1 MGEVVQLDQDGAAS
15 KRRRTKSELKLN
27 LIDATITKLP
37 VVEEKNKEIEAAE
50 AAEAAK
56 QVLLRRLSH
65 APRTR
70 KELAKDLKDKDISD
84 EVANVA
90 LDRFEE
96 VGLINDQALASNYV
110 SSQHERKGLGKN
122 ALRQQLR
129 AKGVSDDVALE
140 AISQISDDQEFQ
152 AAFALACK
160 KIRSLQKD
168 DAKTQLR
175 KIVGVLA
182 RKGYSSN
189 LAFRVA
195 KEVITDLPDGLPLE
209 I

>member
-27 LIDATITKLP
+27 LIDATITQLP
-37 VVEEKNKEIEAAE
+37 VIEEKNKEIEAAD
-50 AAEAAK
+50 AAK

-160 KIRSLQKD
+160 KIRSLQRD

>member
-27 LIDATITKLP
+27 LIDATIVQLP
-37 VVEEKNKEIEAAE
+37 VVEEKNKEIEAAD
-50 AAEAAK
+50 AAK

-129 AKGVSDDVALE
+129 AKGISDDVALE

-160 KIRSLQKD
+160 KIRSLQRD

-195 KEVITDLPDGLPLE
+195 KEVITDLPDGLSSE

>member
-1 MGEVVQLDQDGAAS
+1 MGEVVQLDQDGAAL

-27 LIDATITKLP
+27 LIDATITQLP
-37 VVEEKNKEIEAAE
+37 VVEEKNKEIEAAD
-50 AAEAAK
+50 AAK

>member
-27 LIDATITKLP
+27 LIDATIVQLP
-37 VVEEKNKEIEAAE
+37 IVEEKNKEIEAAD
-50 AAEAAK
+50 AAK

-129 AKGVSDDVALE
+129 AKGISDDMALE

-160 KIRSLQKD
+160 KIRSLQRD

-175 KIVGVLA
+175 KIMGVLA

-195 KEVITDLPDGLPLE
+195 KEVITDLPDGLPSE

>member
-27 LIDATITKLP
+27 LIDATITQLP
-37 VVEEKNKEIEAAE
+37 VMDEKNKEIEAAD
-50 AAEAAK
+50 AAK

-129 AKGVSDDVALE
+129 SKGVSDDVALE

-160 KIRSLQKD
+160 KIRSLQRD

>member
-27 LIDATITKLP
+27 LIDATITQLP
-37 VVEEKNKEIEAAE
+37 VVEEKNKEIEAAD
-50 AAEAAK
+50 AAK

-129 AKGVSDDVALE
+129 AKGVSDDVAQE

-160 KIRSLQKD
+160 KIRSLQRD

>member
-27 LIDATITKLP
+27 LIDATITQLP
-37 VVEEKNKEIEAAE
+37 VVEEKNKEIEAAD
-50 AAEAAK
+50 AAK

-129 AKGVSDDVALE
+129 AKGISDDMALE

-160 KIRSLQKD
+160 KIRSLQRD

-175 KIVGVLA
+175 KIVGVLT

-195 KEVITDLPDGLPLE
+195 KEVITDLPDGLPSE

>member
-27 LIDATITKLP
+27 LIDATITQLP
-37 VVEEKNKEIEAAE
+37 VIEEKNKEIEAAD
-50 AAEAAK
+50 AAK

-129 AKGVSDDVALE
+129 AKGISDDMALE

-160 KIRSLQKD
+160 KIRSLQRD

-195 KEVITDLPDGLPLE
+195 KEVITDLPDGLPSE

>member
-27 LIDATITKLP
+27 LIDATITQLP
-37 VVEEKNKEIEAAE
+37 VVEEKNKEIEAAD
-50 AAEAAK
+50 AAK

-129 AKGVSDDVALE
+129 AKGISDDMALE

-160 KIRSLQKD
+160 KIRSLQRD

-195 KEVITDLPDGLPLE
+195 KEVITDLPDGLPSE

>member
-27 LIDATITKLP
+27 LIDATITQLP
-37 VVEEKNKEIEAAE
+37 VMEEKSKEIEAAD
-50 AAEAAK
+50 AAK

-160 KIRSLQKD
+160 KIRSLQRD

-189 LAFRVA
+189 LAFSVA
-195 KEVITDLPDGLPLE
+195 KEVIKDLPDGLPAE

>member
-37 VVEEKNKEIEAAE
+37 VVEEKNKEIEAAD
-50 AAEAAK
+50 AAK

-129 AKGVSDDVALE
+129 AKGISDDVALE

-160 KIRSLQKD
+160 KIRSLQRD

-195 KEVITDLPDGLPLE
+195 KEVITDLPDGLSSE

>member
-37 VVEEKNKEIEAAE
+37 VVEEKNKEIEAAD
-50 AAEAAK
+50 AAK

-122 ALRQQLR
+122 AIRQQLR

-160 KIRSLQKD
+160 KIRSLQRD

>member
-27 LIDATITKLP
+27 LIDATITQLP
-37 VVEEKNKEIEAAE
+37 VMEEKNKEIEAAD
-50 AAEAAK
+50 AAK

-70 KELAKDLKDKDISD
+70 KELAKDLKNKDISD

-160 KIRSLQKD
+160 KIRSLQRD

>member
-27 LIDATITKLP
+27 LIDATITQLP
-37 VVEEKNKEIEAAE
+37 VVEEKNKEIEAAD
-50 AAEAAK
+50 AAK

-129 AKGVSDDVALE
+129 AKGVSDDVAQE

>member
-27 LIDATITKLP
+27 LIDATITHLP
-37 VVEEKNKEIEAAE
+37 VPVEKNLEIEAAD
-50 AAEAAK
+50 AAK

-110 SSQHERKGLGKN
+110 SSQHQRKGLGKN

-129 AKGVSDDVALE
+129 AKGISDEVALE
-140 AISQISDDQEFQ
+140 AISQITDDQEFQ

-160 KIRSLQKD
+160 KIRSLQRD

-175 KIVGVLA
+175 KIVNVLA

>member
-27 LIDATITKLP
+27 LIDATITQLP
-37 VVEEKNKEIEAAE
+37 VMDEKNKEIEAAD
-50 AAEAAK
+50 AAK

-129 AKGVSDDVALE
+129 SKGISDDVALE

-168 DAKTQLR
+168 DAKAQLR

-195 KEVITDLPDGLPLE
+195 KEVITDLPDGLPQE

>member
-27 LIDATITKLP
+27 LIDATITQLP
-37 VVEEKNKEIEAAE
+37 VMDEKIKEIEAAD
-50 AAEAAK
+50 AAK

>member
-37 VVEEKNKEIEAAE
+37 VAEEKNKEIEAAD
-50 AAEAAK
+50 AAK

>member
-15 KRRRTKSELKLN
+15 KRRCTKSELKLN
-27 LIDATITKLP
+27 LIDATITQLP
-37 VVEEKNKEIEAAE
+37 VVEEKNKEIEAAD
-50 AAEAAK
+50 AAK

>member
-27 LIDATITKLP
+27 LIDATITQLP
-37 VVEEKNKEIEAAE
+37 VMDEKNKEIEAAD
-50 AAEAAK
+50 AAK

-129 AKGVSDDVALE
+129 AKGVSDDVAQE

>member
-27 LIDATITKLP
+27 LIDATITQLP
-37 VVEEKNKEIEAAE
+37 VPVEKNLEIEAAD
-50 AAEAAK
+50 AAK

-110 SSQHERKGLGKN
+110 SSQHQRKGLGKN

-129 AKGVSDDVALE
+129 AKGVSDEVALE

>member
-27 LIDATITKLP
+27 LIDATITQLP
-37 VVEEKNKEIEAAE
+37 VMEEKNKEIEAAD
-50 AAEAAK
+50 AAK

-84 EVANVA
+84 DVANVA

-129 AKGVSDDVALE
+129 AKGISDDMALE

-160 KIRSLQKD
+160 KIRSLQRD

-175 KIVGVLA
+175 KIVGMLA

-195 KEVITDLPDGLPLE
+195 KEVISDLPDGLPSE

>member
-27 LIDATITKLP
+27 LIDATITQLP
-37 VVEEKNKEIEAAE
+37 VMDEKIKEIEAAD
-50 AAEAAK
+50 AAK

-129 AKGVSDDVALE
+129 SKGISDDVALE

>member
-27 LIDATITKLP
+27 LIDATITQLP
-37 VVEEKNKEIEAAE
+37 VMDEKIKEIEAAD
-50 AAEAAK
+50 AAK

-129 AKGVSDDVALE
+129 AKGISDDMALE

-160 KIRSLQKD
+160 KIRSLQRD

-195 KEVITDLPDGLPLE
+195 KEVITDLPDGLPSE

>member
-27 LIDATITKLP
+27 LIDATITQLP
-37 VVEEKNKEIEAAE
+37 VMEEKNKEIEAAD
-50 AAEAAK
+50 AAK

-129 AKGVSDDVALE
+129 AKGISDDMALE

-160 KIRSLQKD
+160 KIRSLQRD

-195 KEVITDLPDGLPLE
+195 KEVISDLPDGLPSE

>member
-37 VVEEKNKEIEAAE
+37 VMEEKNKEIEAAD
-50 AAEAAK
+50 AAK
-56 QVLLRRLSH
+56 QVLLRRLSN

>member
-27 LIDATITKLP
+27 LIDATITQLP
-37 VVEEKNKEIEAAE
+37 VVEVKNKEIEAAD
-50 AAEAAK
+50 AAK

-96 VGLINDQALASNYV
+96 VGLINDQSLASNYV

>member
-27 LIDATITKLP
+27 LIDATITQLP
-37 VVEEKNKEIEAAE
+37 IMDEKNKEIEAAD
-50 AAEAAK
+50 AAK

-129 AKGVSDDVALE
+129 SKGISDDVAME

-195 KEVITDLPDGLPLE
+195 KEVITDLPDGLPQE

>member
-27 LIDATITKLP
+27 LIDATITQLP
-37 VVEEKNKEIEAAE
+37 VVQEKSKEIEAAD
-50 AAEAAK
+50 AAK

-96 VGLINDQALASNYV
+96 VGLIDDQALASSYV

-129 AKGVSDDVALE
+129 AKGISDDMALE

-160 KIRSLQKD
+160 KIRSLQRD

-195 KEVITDLPDGLPLE
+195 KEVITDLPDGLPSE

>member
-27 LIDATITKLP
+27 LIDATITQLP
-37 VVEEKNKEIEAAE
+37 IMEEKNKEIEAAD
-50 AAEAAK
+50 AAK
-56 QVLLRRLSH
+56 QVLLRRLSN

-84 EVANVA
+84 DVANLA

-96 VGLINDQALASNYV
+96 MGLINDQALASNYV

-140 AISQISDDQEFQ
+140 AVSQISEDQEFQ

-160 KIRSLQKD
+160 KIRSLQRD

>member
-37 VVEEKNKEIEAAE
+37 IAEEKNKEIEAAD
-50 AAEAAK
+50 AAK
-56 QVLLRRLSH
+56 QVLLRRLSN

>member
-27 LIDATITKLP
+27 LIDATITQLP
-37 VVEEKNKEIEAAE
+37 VVEEKIKEIDAAD
-50 AAEAAK
+50 AAK

-160 KIRSLQKD
+160 KIRSLQRD

-182 RKGYSSN
+182 RKGYPSN

>member
-27 LIDATITKLP
+27 LIDATITQLP
-37 VVEEKNKEIEAAE
+37 VIEEKNKEIEAAD
-50 AAEAAK
+50 AAK

-90 LDRFEE
+90 LNRFEE
-96 VGLINDQALASNYV
+96 VGLINDQALATNYV

-160 KIRSLQKD
+160 KIRSLQRD

-195 KEVITDLPDGLPLE
+195 KEVITDLPDGLPSE

>member
-37 VVEEKNKEIEAAE
+37 VVEEKNKEIEAAD
-50 AAEAAK
+50 AAK

-160 KIRSLQKD
+160 KIRSLQRD

>member
-27 LIDATITKLP
+27 LIDATITQLP
-37 VVEEKNKEIEAAE
+37 IMEEKNKEIEAAD
-50 AAEAAK
+50 AAK
-56 QVLLRRLSH
+56 QVLLRRLSN

-84 EVANVA
+84 DVANLA

-129 AKGVSDDVALE
+129 AKGISDDVALE
-140 AISQISDDQEFQ
+140 AVSQISEDQEFQ

-160 KIRSLQKD
+160 KIRSLQRD

>member
-27 LIDATITKLP
+27 LIDATITQLP
-37 VVEEKNKEIEAAE
+37 VVEEKNKEIEAAD
-50 AAEAAK
+50 AAK

-160 KIRSLQKD
+160 KIRSLQRD

-182 RKGYSSN
+182 RKGYPSN

>member
-27 LIDATITKLP
+27 LIDATITQLP
-37 VVEEKNKEIEAAE
+37 VVEEKNKEIEAAD
-50 AAEAAK
+50 AAK
-56 QVLLRRLSH
+56 QVLLRRLSN

-84 EVANVA
+84 EVATVA

>member
-1 MGEVVQLDQDGAAS
+1 MGEVVQLDQDGAAL

-27 LIDATITKLP
+27 LIDATITQLP
-37 VVEEKNKEIEAAE
+37 VVEEKNKEIEAAD
-50 AAEAAK
+50 AAK
-56 QVLLRRLSH
+56 QVLLRRLSN

>member
-27 LIDATITKLP
+27 LIDATITQLP
-37 VVEEKNKEIEAAE
+37 VMDEKNKEIEAAD
-50 AAEAAK
+50 AAK

-129 AKGVSDDVALE
+129 SKGVSDDVALE

-195 KEVITDLPDGLPLE
+195 KEVITDLPDGLPQE

>member
-27 LIDATITKLP
+27 LIDATITHLP
-37 VVEEKNKEIEAAE
+37 VPVEKNLEIEAAD
-50 AAEAAK
+50 AAK

-110 SSQHERKGLGKN
+110 ASQHQRKGVGKN

-129 AKGVSDDVALE
+129 AKGISDEVALE
-140 AISQISDDQEFQ
+140 AISQITDDQEFQ

-160 KIRSLQKD
+160 KIRSLQRD

-175 KIVGVLA
+175 KIVNVLA

-195 KEVITDLPDGLPLE
+195 KEVISDLPDGLPLE